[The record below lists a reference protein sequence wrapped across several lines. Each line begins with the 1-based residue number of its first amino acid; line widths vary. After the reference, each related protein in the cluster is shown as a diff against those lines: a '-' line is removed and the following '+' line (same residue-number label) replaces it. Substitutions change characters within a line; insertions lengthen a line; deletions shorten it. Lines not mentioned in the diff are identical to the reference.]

1 MENTGKIIR
10 DILKFYFSYILIV
23 LIAVPAVIYLLFY
36 LAGEYLLQ
44 DGSSL
49 EDVLNSSMADD
60 ISRFSVKVGYELQ
73 YGAMGACEGFIKH
86 YVKIGIGFT
95 F

>member
-49 EDVLNSSMADD
+49 EDVL
-60 ISRFSVKVGYELQ
+60 I
-73 YGAMGACEGFIKH
+73 
-86 YVKIGIGFT
+86 
-95 F
+95 